1 MLEGIFKG
9 LLQWLYDMAL
19 EIIEY
24 IANGMLDVFSMDLS
38 YFESVIPVTGGIVNI
53 IIAIGWALLLGN
65 LIFQAAKSIMSGL
78 GFEGE
83 DPKMLF
89 ARSFVFAFFLLA
101 SRQICEI
108 GLGISNTAIE
118 LLQVPSSITITLP
131 DDNAFSIAASWLLVI
146 IIGFVLMWQIV
157 KLFFEIGERYFLVG
171 LLTILSPL
179 AFATG
184 GSKNTADIFK
194 GWARMYGSM
203 CLMMILNVLFLKM
216 LISAMGYMPS
226 GPEVIPWLIFVV
238 AIARVARKIDDV
250 ISRLGLN
257 PAITGN
263 GLGSRLPGMLSYMVV
278 RTATSAIT
286 KAVGSAAGKSKTPPN
301 GSPPNSSRTSSAGNR
316 TGGFY
321 QRSANS
327 SSSRSATDAQSS
339 ASTAATAAPR
349 SRRAHKP
356 MRATVRQEQRQHRR

>member
-38 YFESVIPVTGGIVNI
+38 YFESVIPVTGGIVDI

-65 LIFQAAKSIMSGL
+65 LVFQAAKSIMSGL

-83 DPKMLF
+83 DPKTLF
-89 ARSFVFAFFLLA
+89 ARTFVFAFFLLA

-118 LLQVPSSITITLP
+118 LLQVPPSITITLP

-203 CLMMILNVLFLKM
+203 CLMMILNVVFLKM

-238 AIARVARKIDDV
+238 AIARVSD
-250 ISRLGLN
+250 
-257 PAITGN
+257 
-263 GLGSRLPGMLSYMVV
+263 
-278 RTATSAIT
+278 
-286 KAVGSAAGKSKTPPN
+286 
-301 GSPPNSSRTSSAGNR
+301 
-316 TGGFY
+316 
-321 QRSANS
+321 
-327 SSSRSATDAQSS
+327 
-339 ASTAATAAPR
+339 
-349 SRRAHKP
+349 RA
-356 MRATVRQEQRQHRR
+356 ES